1 MNTESNQKKVNA
13 KTGRPKV
20 SSRGGVRVNAGR
32 PKGSV
37 AKVTIS
43 SLLDSIELQG
53 GQSYTDLLTQDFLAA
68 RRGNDSGL
76 TAKYHNL
83 ILNKVMATMNSVE
96 VTSSADEVDAKQ
108 AAFTAAL
115 AKISEIAAT
124 TK

>member
-1 MNTESNQKKVNA
+1 MTTESNQKKVNA
-13 KTGRPKV
+13 KTGKPKV
-20 SSRGGVRVNAGR
+20 SSRGGVRKGAGR

-43 SLLDSIELQG
+43 SLLDAIEAQG
-53 GQSYTDLLTQDFLAA
+53 GQSYTDLLTQDFLTA
-68 RRGNDSGL
+68 RRNNDQGL

-96 VTSSADEVDAKQ
+96 VSSPQDEVDAKQ

-115 AKISEIAAT
+115 AKITEIASS